1 MIKFKYKIVV
11 VFYELIHDIIDILYL
26 YIIIRS
32 ISERMSAFFD

>member
-1 MIKFKYKIVV
+1 MIKFKYKIVI

-26 YIIIRS
+26 YIIRS